1 MVGTEP
7 VFIASMSSSE
17 TDRKLNTL
25 YLESYGVRVRI
36 ESNNTRL
43 FNDARRQMEL
53 ALAGNFRI
61 IEPVDAPHIFH
72 LEREGKGYSQT
83 KNGENAG
90 VSKTKKVLLH
100 YFDGILRITIA
111 EYAVGRVFLH
121 AGVVGWKG
129 KAIIIPGNSYSGK
142 STLVAELVRAGAEYY
157 SDEYAVLDEQG
168 QVHPFARRLSMRTE
182 PGKGKYIDNIY
193 ITAAELGGRVGSA
206 GIPVGWVLLTA
217 FENNAQWNP
226 NVLSSGK
233 GVLEMLSQTIPIR
246 YAPEFSLKVLKT
258 VATHAIILKSPRFDA
273 SAFAKFFLDFV
284 DNKAF

>member
-36 ESNNTRL
+36 ESNNKRL
-43 FNDARRQMEL
+43 FNDARRQTEH
-53 ALAGNFRI
+53 ALVGNFRI
-61 IEPVDAPHIFH
+61 IDPVETPHVFR
-72 LEREGKGYSQT
+72 LEREEGGYSQV
-83 KNGENAG
+83 KNGEKSG
-90 VSKTKKVLLH
+90 VNKSRKVLLR
-100 YFDGILRITIA
+100 YFDSMLRITIA
-111 EYAVGRVFLH
+111 EYAVGHVFLH

-129 KAIIIPGNSYSGK
+129 RAIVIPGDSYSGK
-142 STLVAELVRAGAEYY
+142 STLVAELVKAGAEYY
-157 SDEYAVLDEQG
+157 SDEYAVLDERG
-168 QVHPFARRLSMRTE
+168 LVYPFARRLSMRTE
-182 PGKGKYIDNIY
+182 PGKGKSIDNIY
-193 ITAAELGGRVGSA
+193 ITAEELGGRVGST
-206 GIPVGWVLLTA
+206 GIAVGWVLLTT

-226 NVLSSGK
+226 KVLSSGK

-246 YAPEFSLKVLKT
+246 YAPEFSLKVLKK